1 MSRYSYRVEKL
12 LRESKSPSLDILLEE
27 EGSDQESEE
36 SSEKSDDNEGLE
48 NPFGSDDSNSSSDS
62 DSTEAGDT
70 EESPDDSA
78 ADPEAEG
85 SDGAGAEEKDA
96 VLDRLE
102 RFVEKSEDAGKEV
115 DNISHDE
122 STDSIAGDFMKAL
135 KGLSRKSISSTQ
147 AFESQ
152 NYAGKGISSF
162 LFEDDEKDSED
173 AQDRIEKLSNMINSP
188 ENQIP
193 DPLEIA
199 KTGYR
204 YFERFD
210 DVDKAIYIIKL
221 VSKYFKRFVNPEKDK
236 VFAEFLEK
244 FKRILHD
251 NGVDLEL
258 DKSTATKFHSQV
270 GARQASG

>member
-27 EGSDQESEE
+27 EGEEQETEE
-36 SSEKSDDNEGLE
+36 SSESSDDNEGLE
-48 NPFGSDDSNSSSDS
+48 NPFGSDDSESSSDS
-62 DSTEAGDT
+62 DSSGEG
-70 EESPDDSA
+70 
-78 ADPEAEG
+78 DPEAEG
-85 SDGAGAEEKDA
+85 PEGEGESGAGAEEKDA

-102 RFVEKSEDAGKEV
+102 LFVKGSQEAGRKV

-135 KGLSRKSISSTQ
+135 KGLSKKSLSPKQ

-152 NYAGKGISSF
+152 NYTSKGISSF
-162 LFEDDEKDSED
+162 IFEDDEKDSED

-188 ENQIP
+188 ENQLP

-236 VFAEFLEK
+236 VFEEFLEK
-244 FKRILHD
+244 FKHILHD
-251 NGVDLEL
+251 NGIDLEL

>member
-12 LRESKSPSLDILLEE
+12 LRESKSPSLGILLEE
-27 EGSDQESEE
+27 EGEEQEAEA
-36 SSEKSDDNEGLE
+36 SSESSDDNEGLDD
-48 NPFGSDDSNSSSDS
+48 PFGSDDSESSSNS
-62 DSTEAGDT
+62 DSSEAGDP
-70 EESPDDSA
+70 EGDPGAEGPEGEDDS
-78 ADPEAEG
+78 
-85 SDGAGAEEKDA
+85 GAGAEEKDA

-102 RFVEKSEDAGKEV
+102 KFVEKSEEAGREV

-135 KGLSRKSISSTQ
+135 KGLSKKSLSSTQ

-152 NYAGKGISSF
+152 NYTSKGISSF

-188 ENQIP
+188 ENQLP

-236 VFAEFLEK
+236 VFEEFLEK

-258 DKSTATKFHSQV
+258 DKFTATKFHSQV